1 MNSETERKGNIL
13 LVDDLPENLQLLSD
27 LLIKLGYNVR
37 SVTSGRMALRT
48 IQVKPPD
55 LILLDVKMPEM
66 DGYQVCQLLKA
77 DPETKKIPVIFIS
90 ALDDVF
96 DKVAAFEA
104 GGADYITKPFQI
116 AEVMARLENQLTI
129 QRQQILLQ
137 EEILKQKEME
147 EILYQSRALLSGV
160 LNSSFD
166 GIAALQAVREPRTGA
181 IEDFRCLVV
190 NPVISRLFE
199 RSREDLVGKVV
210 LKRFL
215 NRVNPKLFD
224 QLVAITETGTSIEGD
239 FYYPL
244 EDSSW
249 YNYSAV
255 KLGDGFTITI
265 RDITARKEIEME
277 LRNANQK
284 LKELSNLD
292 GLTQIANRRSFD
304 DRLKR
309 EWQQL
314 SRQKQTL
321 SLILLDVDGFK
332 AYSDCY
338 GHLAGDDCLVKI
350 VEVIKQCCATSLE
363 QRLSQL
369 QDSQSQDS
377 QAQDSQPE
385 YLIARYGGEECIILL
400 PNTQIEEAIAL
411 SENIQQAI
419 RALAIPQATINP
431 QEGSKSIV
439 TVSLGTTT
447 IIPSLMLQPANL
459 IAEAY
464 RAMQKAKEQ
473 GGDRYCT
480 SD

>member
-1 MNSETERKGNIL
+1 MNSETAKKGNIL

-37 SVTSGRMALRT
+37 SVTSGRMALKT

-66 DGYQVCQLLKA
+66 DGYQVCQALKA
-77 DPETKKIPVIFIS
+77 DPETQKIPVIFIS

-116 AEVMARLENQLTI
+116 AEVMARLEHQLTI

-137 EEILKQKEME
+137 EEMAKQKEME
-147 EILYQSRALLSGV
+147 EILYQSRALLAGV

-166 GIAALQAVREPRTGA
+166 GIAALQAVREPGTGD

-190 NPVISRLFE
+190 NPVISKLFE
-199 RSREDLVGKVV
+199 RSREELVGKIV

-224 QLVAITETGTSIEGD
+224 QFVAITETGTSIEGD

-244 EDSSW
+244 QDSSW

-255 KLGDGFTITI
+255 KLGDGFTVTI

-277 LRNANQK
+277 LREANQK
-284 LKELSNLD
+284 LKEISHLD
-292 GLTQIANRRSFD
+292 GLTQIPNRRSFD
-304 DRLKR
+304 EQLKDVWQRLG
-309 EWQQL
+309 
-314 SRQKQTL
+314 RQKQPL
-321 SLILLDVDGFK
+321 SVILLDIDNFK
-332 AYSDCY
+332 TYNDCY
-338 GHLAGDDCLVKI
+338 GYLAGDNCLIKI
-350 VEVIKQCCATSLE
+350 VEVIKHCCDTNLE
-363 QRLSQL
+363 PILA
-369 QDSQSQDS
+369 QSQDS
-377 QAQDSQPE
+377 PPPNSPPE
-385 YLIARYGGEECIILL
+385 YFVARYGGEEFMILL
-400 PNTQIEEAIAL
+400 RNVKLESAIAL
-411 SENIQQAI
+411 SSIIQQAL
-419 RALAIPQATINP
+419 RALAIPQTRIN
-431 QEGSKSIV
+431 SKEEPKQVV
-439 TVSLGTTT
+439 TVSMGIVSL
-447 IIPSLMLQPANL
+447 IPSLMLEPINL
-459 IAEAY
+459 IAKAY
-464 RAMQKAKEQ
+464 LAIQKAKMQ

-480 SD
+480 DD

>member
-1 MNSETERKGNIL
+1 MNSETAKKGNIL

-27 LLIKLGYNVR
+27 LLSKLGYNVR
-37 SVTSGRMALRT
+37 SVTSGRMALKT

-55 LILLDVKMPEM
+55 LVLLDVKMPEM
-66 DGYQVCQLLKA
+66 DGYQVCQALKA

-116 AEVMARLENQLTI
+116 AEVMARLEHQLTI

-137 EEILKQKEME
+137 EEIAKQKEME

-166 GIAALQAVREPRTGA
+166 GIAALQAVREAGTGA

-190 NPVISRLFE
+190 NPVISKLFE
-199 RSREDLVGKVV
+199 RSREDLVGKIV

-215 NRVNPKLFD
+215 NRINPKLFE
-224 QLVAITETGTSIEGD
+224 QFVAITETGTSIEGD

-244 EDSSW
+244 QESSW

-277 LRNANQK
+277 LRTANQK
-284 LKELSNLD
+284 LKDISNLD
-292 GLTQIANRRSFD
+292 GLTQIPNRRSFD
-304 DRLKR
+304 ENLKGA
-309 EWQQL
+309 WQ
-314 SRQKQTL
+314 RMGKQGQAL
-321 SLILLDVDGFK
+321 SLMLVDIDSFK
-332 AYSDCY
+332 TYNDCY
-338 GHLAGDDCLVKI
+338 GYLAGDNCLIKI
-350 VEVIKQCCATSLE
+350 VEVIKQCCQTNLE
-363 QRLSQL
+363 QKLSQSE
-369 QDSQSQDS
+369 DSRS
-377 QAQDSQPE
+377 E
-385 YLIARYGGEECIILL
+385 YLVARYGGEEFMILM
-400 PNTQIEEAIAL
+400 PNVTRESVIAL
-411 SENIQQAI
+411 GTNIQKAI
-419 RALAIPQATINP
+419 RTLAIPQTATSS
-431 QEGSKSIV
+431 QESPKQLV
-439 TVSLGTTT
+439 TVSIGISTLV
-447 IIPSLMLQPANL
+447 PSPMLQPMNL
-459 IAEAY
+459 VAKAYEAI
-464 RAMQKAKEQ
+464 QKAKMQ